1 LNTQSKNNQTSVM
14 HKNYY
19 AQLQDQAAGGRTG
32 MPGYPN

>member
-1 LNTQSKNNQTSVM
+1 M

-32 MPGYPN
+32 MPGYQN